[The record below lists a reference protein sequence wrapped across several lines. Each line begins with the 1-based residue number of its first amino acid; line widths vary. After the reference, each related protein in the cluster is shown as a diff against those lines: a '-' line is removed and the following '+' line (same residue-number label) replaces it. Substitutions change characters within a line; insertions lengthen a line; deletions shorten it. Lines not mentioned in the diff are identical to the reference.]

1 MLPRGKLP
9 AGCMELLFAVSVVWK
24 AWAAVSGG

>member
-9 AGCMELLFAVSVVWK
+9 AGCMELSLAVGVVWK